1 MTGYFLFDV
10 FIVKIAE
17 FVGAAMLL
25 ISLWSRDQNKPNRCD
40 VTGAL
45 LVATGVN
52 IMKSLKGTGGLTH
65 GGGMSEQQTAVDLD
79 HMSSPISAKYNIA
92 MQEFTNLSYTTSEQH
107 KYRWQRQRKPWR
119 SREDQYKACRMFTIL
134 DRPVATE

>member
-1 MTGYFLFDV
+1 M
-10 FIVKIAE
+10 IKIN
-17 FVGAAMLL
+17 
-25 ISLWSRDQNKPNRCD
+25 QTD
-40 VTGAL
+40 VTSLVL

-79 HMSSPISAKYNIA
+79 HNVKPIISAKYNIA

-107 KYRWQRQRKPWR
+107 KYR
-119 SREDQYKACRMFTIL
+119 
-134 DRPVATE
+134 

>member
-79 HMSSPISAKYNIA
+79 HNVKPIISAKYNIA

-107 KYRWQRQRKPWR
+107 KYR
-119 SREDQYKACRMFTIL
+119 
-134 DRPVATE
+134 